1 MCGITGFID
10 FSKKQNQ
17 STLENMV
24 QTLKH
29 RGPNNNGAILYTDEF
44 AFVGLGQTRLA
55 IIDVSNDGNQPME
68 YKYFSIVFNGEIYNY
83 KEIKKELI
91 QLGHKFS
98 SNSDTEVIIHAFEE
112 WQTACDHKFIGM
124 FAFVI
129 YDKNSNNVYAFRDRA
144 GVKPFFYY
152 QKNGVFMFASE
163 LKAFHEHPSFD
174 KKIDGNALHS
184 YFDYGYVP
192 SPHCIFEDT
201 NKLDPGHFFELNL
214 KKNELKVTEYWNSDS
229 FYSMPKLTLDYTE
242 AKSELKTLLKSA
254 YNYRMVSDD
263 DECMWW
269 V

>member
-29 RGPNNNGAILYTDEF
+29 RGPNNNGAILYKDEF

-68 YKYFSIVFNGEIYNY
+68 YKHFSIVFNGEIYNY
-83 KEIKKELI
+83 NEIKKELL

-112 WQTACDHKFIGM
+112 WQTACVHKFIGM

-129 YDKNSNNVYAFRDRA
+129 YDKNNHNIYAFRDRA

-174 KKIDGNALHS
+174 KKIDVNALHS

-201 NKLDPGHFFELNL
+201 YKLDPGHFFELNL
-214 KKNELKVTEYWNSDS
+214 KKNELKVTEYWN
-229 FYSMPKLTLDYTE
+229 
-242 AKSELKTLLKSA
+242 
-254 YNYRMVSDD
+254 
-263 DECMWW
+263 
-269 V
+269 